1 MKKYDDTLYYGSDDE
16 LEELLASAWQDLFI
30 YMKVELSS
38 KCGHFNK
45 WGPEEEGAIYFR
57 EQIKNKKRHYQDKID
72 LRPILRDAIDTHGI
86 TTEEI
91 VSCLVDDEYK
101 FNFEFTFNETK
112 QEDNV
117 FDYLER
123 CYQFLYEDKDFE
135 YLDAE
140 FRKEAAW
147 NAFFYLGFIREDD
160 EKYVSLRIIAL
171 YEIPHYLGDI
181 PFQAMLRDAI
191 DNRIFDPKDLEW
203 WLHISVHRSR
213 NRADACYAFL
223 ERLYRYIYL
232 DETIDYSQAPYAN
245 GISPNQYGHL
255 FDELVAFRRKV
266 YLPLAEGEIEC
277 YD

>member
-1 MKKYDDTLYYGSDDE
+1 DD
-16 LEELLASAWQDLFI
+16 LEHLLASAWHDLFI
-30 YMKVELSS
+30 FMGVKPSS
-38 KCGHFNK
+38 GCLHFNK
-45 WGPEEEGAIYFR
+45 WGPEKEGALYLR
-57 EQIKNKKRHYQDKID
+57 EEIKNKKLDYEGIID
-72 LRPILRDAIDTHGI
+72 FKEILRDAIDTHGI
-86 TTEEI
+86 TTEDI
-91 VSCLVDDEYK
+91 VSRMIMGDKRYFDFKFKFKKTTQEY
-101 FNFEFTFNETK
+101 
-112 QEDNV
+112 NV

-147 NAFFYLGFIREDD
+147 YAFFRLSPITEGD
-160 EKYVSLRIIAL
+160 ERYVSFRKMALRQ
-171 YEIPHYLGDI
+171 IPHYLGDI

-203 WLHISVHRSR
+203 WLCISVHRSR
-213 NRADACYAFL
+213 SQADACYAVL

-232 DETIDYSQAPYAN
+232 DDTFDYNHNPYAR
-245 GISPNQYGHL
+245 GIRVNEYSHL
-255 FDELVAFRRKV
+255 FDELIAFIDKV